1 MSKYHNTL
9 TNIAY
14 ILAAIAIAGIAISI
28 ILTIAG
34 NTKIANWFINSSNGA
49 TILVLAIAAYTTL
62 NPRPSMKW
70 SKVPLRVKTIVLA
83 YNIIIIAA
91 ILTKVSGFLK
101 MSWIG
106 VTTMTA
112 AGLLLAISA
121 MAKWTREENKSTD
134 IATVTTGITHDD
146 RI

>member
-1 MSKYHNTL
+1 MSKHHSTL

-14 ILAAIAIAGIAISI
+14 ILAAIALAGIATSI
-28 ILTIAG
+28 ILTISG
-34 NTKIANWFINSSNGA
+34 NVKIANCFINSSNGA
-49 TILVLAIAAYTTL
+49 IIVVLAIAAYTTL
-62 NPRPSMKW
+62 TPRPSMKW

-91 ILTKVSGFLK
+91 IVTKISGFLR

-106 VTTMTA
+106 VTTMAA

-121 MAKWTREENKSTD
+121 MAKWTREEDSSTD
-134 IATVTTGITHDD
+134 IATADY
-146 RI
+146 R

>member
-1 MSKYHNTL
+1 MSKHHNTF

-14 ILAAIAIAGIAISI
+14 ILAAIALAGIAISI
-28 ILTIAG
+28 ILTISG
-34 NTKIANWFINSSNGA
+34 NIKIANWVINSSNGA
-49 TILVLAIAAYTTL
+49 MIVVLAIAAYTTL
-62 NPRPSMKW
+62 TPRPSMKW

-83 YNIIIIAA
+83 YNIIIITVVITEA
-91 ILTKVSGFLK
+91 SGYLR

-121 MAKWTREENKSTD
+121 MVKWTREEDKSTD
-134 IATVTTGITHDD
+134 IATVDY
-146 RI
+146 RYNP

>member
-1 MSKYHNTL
+1 MSKHHNTL

-14 ILAAIAIAGIAISI
+14 ILAAIAITGMATSVTLAI
-28 ILTIAG
+28 TG

-49 TILVLAIAAYTTL
+49 TIVVLVIAAYTTL
-62 NPRPSMKW
+62 TPWPSMKW
-70 SKVPLRVKTIVLA
+70 SKVPLRVKTIVFA
-83 YNIIIIAA
+83 YNIIIIVA
-91 ILTKVSGFLK
+91 IVTKVFGYLR

-121 MAKWTREENKSTD
+121 MVKWTREEDSSTD
-134 IATVTTGITHDD
+134 IVSADY
-146 RI
+146 R

>member
-1 MSKYHNTL
+1 MSKYHSTL

-14 ILAAIAIAGIAISI
+14 ILAAIAITGMATSVTLAI
-28 ILTIAG
+28 TG

-49 TILVLAIAAYTTL
+49 TIVVLVIAAYTTL
-62 NPRPSMKW
+62 TPRPSMKW
-70 SKVPLRVKTIVLA
+70 SKVPLRVKTIVFA
-83 YNIIIIAA
+83 YNIIIIVA
-91 ILTKVSGFLK
+91 IVTKVFGYLR

-121 MAKWTREENKSTD
+121 MVKWTREEDSSTD
-134 IATVTTGITHDD
+134 IVTADY
-146 RI
+146 R

>member
-14 ILAAIAIAGIAISI
+14 ILAAIAIAGMATSATLAI
-28 ILTIAG
+28 TG

-49 TILVLAIAAYTTL
+49 TIVVLVIAAYITL
-62 NPRPSMKW
+62 IPRPSMKW
-70 SKVPLRVKTIVLA
+70 SKVPSRVKTIVLA

-91 ILTKVSGFLK
+91 IVTKVFGYLR
-101 MSWIG
+101 MNWIG
-106 VTTMTA
+106 LTTMTA

-121 MAKWTREENKSTD
+121 MAKWTREDDESTD
-134 IATVTTGITHDD
+134 IATVDY
-146 RI
+146 RYNPR

>member
-9 TNIAY
+9 TNVAY
-14 ILAAIAIAGIAISI
+14 ILAAIAIAGMATSATLAI
-28 ILTIAG
+28 TG

-49 TILVLAIAAYTTL
+49 TIVVLVIAAYTTL
-62 NPRPSMKW
+62 TPWPSMKW

-91 ILTKVSGFLK
+91 IVTKVFGYLR

-121 MAKWTREENKSTD
+121 MAKWTREEDKSTD
-134 IATVTTGITHDD
+134 IATVDY
-146 RI
+146 RYNP

>member
-1 MSKYHNTL
+1 MNKYHNTL

-14 ILAAIAIAGIAISI
+14 ILAAIAITGMATSVTLAIN
-28 ILTIAG
+28 G

-49 TILVLAIAAYTTL
+49 AIVVLVIAAYTTL
-62 NPRPSMKW
+62 TPWPSMKW
-70 SKVPLRVKTIVLA
+70 SKVPLRVKTIVFA
-83 YNIIIIAA
+83 YNIIIVVA
-91 ILTKVSGFLK
+91 IVTKVFGYLR

-121 MAKWTREENKSTD
+121 MAKWTREEDSSTD
-134 IATVTTGITHDD
+134 IVTADY
-146 RI
+146 R

>member
-14 ILAAIAIAGIAISI
+14 ILAAIAIAGMATSATLAI
-28 ILTIAG
+28 TG
-34 NTKIANWFINSSNGA
+34 NTNLANWFINSSNGA
-49 TILVLAIAAYTTL
+49 TIVVLVIAAYTTL
-62 NPRPSMKW
+62 TPWPSMKG

-91 ILTKVSGFLK
+91 IVTKVFGYIR

-121 MAKWTREENKSTD
+121 MAKWTREEDKSTD
-134 IATVTTGITHDD
+134 IATVDY
-146 RI
+146 RYKP